1 MRGTYQLLLSLLVLS
16 LSTCSAKIDV
26 PHTADEIA
34 FDSGK
39 FHVVG
44 ELRKP
49 SADGECPVVIMVH
62 GDGRATS
69 TQGGWYFPMMER
81 LLKAGY
87 ACFSYDKP
95 GYGRSTG
102 EFSRKRL
109 RHERA
114 EILVDA
120 IKLLKNNPAVD
131 ASRIGVWGISQ
142 AGYVI
147 PLALTVTDDI
157 AFMIAVS
164 CPGEDGIG
172 QTAYLVGQQVLCA
185 GYSEEEARR
194 MDQLFTICCKA
205 PGYNEYAQ
213 AARQLVENPAVPH
226 NMVSGVLPEEE
237 WSPLD
242 SSDEGFF
249 NPIEVIGHTK
259 IPVLAFFG
267 EKDTQC
273 DPYQGKGA
281 YEEALRKAGNP
292 NFRVELIPGADHG
305 MVLCETGCM
314 KETRQ
319 RSRSEWRNFAPAYLD
334 LMERWLKD
342 LP

>member
-1 MRGTYQLLLSLLVLS
+1 MRRIHHFLLGFLVLWATS
-16 LSTCSAKIDV
+16 CSAKIDL
-26 PHTADEIA
+26 PHTAEEIS

-49 SADGECPVVIMVH
+49 EAEEKYPAVIMVH

-69 TQGGWYFPMMER
+69 TQGGWYFPMMEGFLR
-81 LLKAGY
+81 AGY

-95 GYGRSTG
+95 GYGRSKG

-120 IKLLKNNPAVD
+120 IEVLKKHASVD
-131 ASRIGVWGISQ
+131 PNRIGVWGISQ

-147 PLALTVTDDI
+147 PLALTMTDDV
-157 AFMIAVS
+157 AFIVAVS
-164 CPGEDGIG
+164 CPGEDGIE
-172 QTAYLVGQQVLCA
+172 QTAYLVGKQVLCA
-185 GYSEEEARR
+185 GYSEDEAMR
-194 MDQLFTICCKA
+194 MDQLFATCCKA
-205 PGYNEYAQ
+205 RTYNDYAH
-213 AARQLVENPAVPH
+213 AAKQLVENPAVPH
-226 NMVSGVLPEEE
+226 SMVSGVLPEED
-237 WSPLD
+237 WSPRD

-249 NPIEVIGHTK
+249 NPIEVIEHAK

-267 EKDTQC
+267 EKDTQI
-273 DPYQGKGA
+273 DAYQGKGA
-281 YEEALRKAGNP
+281 YEEALKKADNS
-292 NFRVELIPGADHG
+292 NFRIELIQDVDHD
-305 MVLCETGCM
+305 MVLSETGCM
-314 KETRQ
+314 QERRH
-319 RSRSEWRNFAPAYLD
+319 RSGREWLNFAPEYLD
-334 LMERWLKD
+334 LMEHWLKD